1 MFSQHECRTTKVDS
15 LSILKNRLRI
25 VYKHRNNGYDICR
38 FVHVSLQFDY
48 KNLFLLIKYQQP
60 FDIYKY
66 LKIRLTDMKDKV
78 TSHSTSVLIGQN
90 VLQLL
95 QQLKSVIA
103 VNLVVFLELFHVG
116 SFHDPRNDAPTNQ
129 DGALF
134 GSAYSSPHNPDI
146 S

>member
-1 MFSQHECRTTKVDS
+1 MLSKHECRATKVDS
-15 LSILKNRLRI
+15 FPVLNYRLRI

-38 FVHVSLQFDY
+38 FVHVSLQFDS

-78 TSHSTSVLIGQN
+78 TSHSTSILIGQN

-95 QQLKSVIA
+95 QQLKSMIA
-103 VNLVVFLELFHVG
+103 VNLVVSLGFFHIG
-116 SFHDPRNDAPTNQ
+116 SFYDSRNDAPTNQ
-129 DGALF
+129 D
-134 GSAYSSPHNPDI
+134 
-146 S
+146 